1 MQNIELKQISNDE
14 IEKAVLS
21 CVFQENTLIDEL
33 DIDLFFNEKHKLIFN
48 TFKEMF
54 KKDKEIDLILFISYL
69 KEKNISVTITEIT
82 DIYNATF
89 SLANIESY
97 IDKLKELKV
106 KRNILKFTTNI
117 NYNIDSSEII
127 DNLQK
132 VLEDNTTVKT
142 NNISTKEYL
151 FEFMEQLEQEKNT
164 ENEYIKTGLVSLDS
178 KILGIKNK
186 QLITISAYTGI
197 GKSVLVNQIISNML
211 RRDKKVTL
219 FTLEM
224 GREEIINRLIS
235 TNTAIEYSK
244 LYKKELSDE
253 EKIKITDFISYLYT
267 KNLEIY
273 EFMDNLK
280 DIISTIKKEKMKGN
294 TDIIFIDLINRINN
308 PEADIKNR
316 AEYLGGITRKLKL
329 LAGKLD
335 IPIVIT
341 AQINRVVEGRQDK
354 RPTLADIKESGGIAE
369 DSDLVLGLYRDR
381 ELERKEVRES
391 LNDKG
396 ILDYNSKNADC
407 NPNAIELL
415 ILKGRNINIG
425 TYSFY
430 WNGAIQRIGNWS
442 N

>member
-1 MQNIELKQISNDE
+1 MASPVIQKI
-14 IEKAVLS
+14 
-21 CVFQENTLIDEL
+21 VF
-33 DIDLFFNEKHKLIFN
+33 
-48 TFKEMF
+48 
-54 KKDKEIDLILFISYL
+54 ILFISYL

-197 GKSVLVNQIISNML
+197 GKSVLVNQLISNML
-211 RRDKKVTL
+211 RRNKKVTL

-308 PEADIKNR
+308 SEADIKNR

-381 ELERKEVRES
+381 ELERREVRES

-430 WNGAIQRIGNWS
+430 WNGTIQRIGNWS

>member
-280 DIISTIKKEKMKGN
+280 DVISTIKKEKMKGN

-341 AQINRVVEGRQDK
+341 AQINRVVEGRRDK

>member
-253 EKIKITDFISYLYT
+253 EKIKITDFISYLYI

-280 DIISTIKKEKMKGN
+280 DVISTIKKEKMKGN

>member
-69 KEKNISVTITEIT
+69 KEINISVTITEIT

-197 GKSVLVNQIISNML
+197 GKSVLVNQLISNML
-211 RRDKKVTL
+211 RRNKKVTL

-308 PEADIKNR
+308 SEADIKNR

-381 ELERKEVRES
+381 ELERREVRES

-430 WNGAIQRIGNWS
+430 WNGTIQRIGNWS

>member
-197 GKSVLVNQIISNML
+197 GKSVLVNQLISNML
-211 RRDKKVTL
+211 RRNKKVTL

-308 PEADIKNR
+308 SEADIKNR

-369 DSDLVLGLYRDR
+369 DSNLVLGLYRDR
-381 ELERKEVRES
+381 ELERREVRES

-430 WNGAIQRIGNWS
+430 WNGTIQRIGNWS

>member
-151 FEFMEQLEQEKNT
+151 FEFMEQLEQEKNI

-197 GKSVLVNQIISNML
+197 GKSVLVNQLISNML

-244 LYKKELSDE
+244 LYKRELSDE

>member
-280 DIISTIKKEKMKGN
+280 DVISTIKKEKMKGN

>member
-197 GKSVLVNQIISNML
+197 GKSVLVNQLISNML
-211 RRDKKVTL
+211 RRNKKVTL

-430 WNGAIQRIGNWS
+430 WNGTIQRIGNWS

>member
-33 DIDLFFNEKHKLIFN
+33 DTDLFFNEKHKLIFN

-106 KRNILKFTTNI
+106 KRNILKFTTSI

-127 DNLQK
+127 DKLQK

-151 FEFMEQLEQEKNT
+151 FEFMEQLEQEKNI

-197 GKSVLVNQIISNML
+197 GKSVLVNQLISNML
-211 RRDKKVTL
+211 RKDKKVTL

-244 LYKKELSDE
+244 LYKRELTDE

-308 PEADIKNR
+308 SEADIKNR

-381 ELERKEVRES
+381 ELERREVRES

-430 WNGAIQRIGNWS
+430 WNGTIQRIGNWS

>member
-197 GKSVLVNQIISNML
+197 GKSVLVNQLISNML

-430 WNGAIQRIGNWS
+430 WNGTIQRIGNWS

>member
-197 GKSVLVNQIISNML
+197 GKSVLVNQLISNML

-381 ELERKEVRES
+381 ELERREVRES

-430 WNGAIQRIGNWS
+430 WNGTIQRIGNWS

>member
-197 GKSVLVNQIISNML
+197 GKSVLVNQLISNML
-211 RRDKKVTL
+211 RRNKKVTL

-381 ELERKEVRES
+381 ELERREVRES

-430 WNGAIQRIGNWS
+430 WNGTIQRIGNWS

>member
-33 DIDLFFNEKHKLIFN
+33 DTDLFFNEKHKLIFN

-106 KRNILKFTTNI
+106 KRNILKFTTSI

-127 DNLQK
+127 DKLQK

-151 FEFMEQLEQEKNT
+151 FEFMEQLEQEKNV

-197 GKSVLVNQIISNML
+197 GKSVLVNQLISNML
-211 RRDKKVTL
+211 RKDKKVTL

-224 GREEIINRLIS
+224 GREEIINRLIA

-244 LYKKELSDE
+244 LYKRELTDE

-280 DIISTIKKEKMKGN
+280 DIISTIKKEKMKDN

-308 PEADIKNR
+308 SEADIKNR

-329 LAGKLD
+329 LAGKLN

-381 ELERKEVRES
+381 ELERKEVREE

-430 WNGAIQRIGNWS
+430 WNGTIQRIGNWS

>member
-151 FEFMEQLEQEKNT
+151 FEFMEQLEQEKNI

-197 GKSVLVNQIISNML
+197 GKSVLVNQLISNML

-280 DIISTIKKEKMKGN
+280 DVISTIKKEKMKGN

>member
-1 MQNIELKQISNDE
+1 M
-14 IEKAVLS
+14 
-21 CVFQENTLIDEL
+21 
-33 DIDLFFNEKHKLIFN
+33 
-48 TFKEMF
+48 
-54 KKDKEIDLILFISYL
+54 
-69 KEKNISVTITEIT
+69 
-82 DIYNATF
+82 
-89 SLANIESY
+89 
-97 IDKLKELKV
+97 KV

-197 GKSVLVNQIISNML
+197 GKSVLVNQLISNML
-211 RRDKKVTL
+211 RRNKKVTL

-308 PEADIKNR
+308 SEADIKNR

-381 ELERKEVRES
+381 ELERREVRES

-430 WNGAIQRIGNWS
+430 WNGTIQRIGNWS

>member
-197 GKSVLVNQIISNML
+197 GKSVLVNQLISNML
-211 RRDKKVTL
+211 RRNKKVTL

-224 GREEIINRLIS
+224 GREEMINRLIS

-430 WNGAIQRIGNWS
+430 WNGTIQRIGNWS

>member
-1 MQNIELKQISNDE
+1 
-14 IEKAVLS
+14 
-21 CVFQENTLIDEL
+21 
-33 DIDLFFNEKHKLIFN
+33 
-48 TFKEMF
+48 
-54 KKDKEIDLILFISYL
+54 
-69 KEKNISVTITEIT
+69 
-82 DIYNATF
+82 
-89 SLANIESY
+89 
-97 IDKLKELKV
+97 
-106 KRNILKFTTNI
+106 
-117 NYNIDSSEII
+117 
-127 DNLQK
+127 
-132 VLEDNTTVKT
+132 
-142 NNISTKEYL
+142 
-151 FEFMEQLEQEKNT
+151 MEQLEQEKNI

-197 GKSVLVNQIISNML
+197 GKSVLVNQLISNML

-308 PEADIKNR
+308 SEADIKNR

-381 ELERKEVRES
+381 ELERREVRES

-430 WNGAIQRIGNWS
+430 WNGTIQRIGNWS

>member
-1 MQNIELKQISNDE
+1 
-14 IEKAVLS
+14 
-21 CVFQENTLIDEL
+21 
-33 DIDLFFNEKHKLIFN
+33 
-48 TFKEMF
+48 
-54 KKDKEIDLILFISYL
+54 
-69 KEKNISVTITEIT
+69 
-82 DIYNATF
+82 
-89 SLANIESY
+89 
-97 IDKLKELKV
+97 
-106 KRNILKFTTNI
+106 
-117 NYNIDSSEII
+117 
-127 DNLQK
+127 
-132 VLEDNTTVKT
+132 
-142 NNISTKEYL
+142 
-151 FEFMEQLEQEKNT
+151 MEQLEQEKNI

-197 GKSVLVNQIISNML
+197 GKSVLVNQLISNML

-244 LYKKELSDE
+244 LYKRELTDE

-308 PEADIKNR
+308 SEADIKNR

-381 ELERKEVRES
+381 ELERREVRES

-430 WNGAIQRIGNWS
+430 WNGTIQRIGNWS